1 MSRNKKRLKGHKPD
15 NIEATTTTP
24 LSPLSF
30 VAPTEFVELPSGGE
44 GYPDTHSLHGE
55 ETIEIRYMTAKDEDI
70 LTSQTLLKK
79 GIAIDRLLESI
90 ILDKTINPTEL
101 LIGDKNAIIIAARAS
116 GYGSEYEGLVSC
128 PACATK
134 NKLAF
139 DLSNPTL
146 LKSRIH
152 EDFNVTR
159 SSSGT
164 YSVKLP
170 LSKYNVEVKF
180 MTGADE
186 NYLAEHVRSRKRN
199 KLPEDTLTAQF
210 KRLILSVEG
219 HKTREVI
226 DAFAENMPVVDSH
239 HLRMINRLITPN
251 IEIKETLVCN
261 NCDHTEEVDVP
272 FGADFFWP
280 DQ

>member
-1 MSRNKKRLKGHKPD
+1 LSRNKKRLKGHKPD
-15 NIEATTTTP
+15 NIEATTP
-24 LSPLSF
+24 LNPLSF

-44 GYPDTHSLHGE
+44 GYPDTHSLHGQ

-90 ILDKTINPTEL
+90 IIDKTIKPTEL
-101 LIGDKNAIIIAARAS
+101 LIGDKNAIIVAARAS
-116 GYGSEYEGLVSC
+116 GYGSEYEGVVSC
-128 PACATK
+128 PACSTK

-139 DLSNPTL
+139 DLSSPTL
-146 LKSRIH
+146 LKSQIH

-159 SSSGT
+159 GSSGT
-164 YSVKLP
+164 YSVRLP

-186 NYLAEHVRSRKRN
+186 NYLADHIRSRKRN

-239 HLRMINRLITPN
+239 HLRMVNRLITPN

-280 DQ
+280 NQ